1 MERPMVGGVAGGES
15 PCDNGHVTRPD
26 VDIGRLSP
34 EDRLALLEEIW
45 DSLTPDDVPLTEPQ
59 RRELDQRLN
68 DLEQDG
74 QSGIPW
80 EEVLRRIR
88 ERAS

>member
-1 MERPMVGGVAGGES
+1 MLGGVAGPAL
-15 PCDNGHVTRPD
+15 PCDNCPVTRSD
-26 VDIGRLSP
+26 VDISKLSP
-34 EDRLALLEEIW
+34 KDRLALLEEIW

-59 RRELDQRLN
+59 RRELDQRLD

-74 QSGIPW
+74 QPGIPW